1 MFSEKNPL
9 SCFLGIQDNN
19 WNAAYFFI
27 LLIYWQFCE
36 HYNWA
41 ILICRFQ
48 NRPNSNILKSWSP
61 VSFDWFLEITYMLKT
76 SPFVLLPMVTLLF
89 IAFFLVIFSKHSLPG
104 ALLQSS
110 STPCGSCVSEIFTFS
125 INFLKRS
132 PLRFE
137 IFTF

>member
-1 MFSEKNPL
+1 MFSEKIVL
-9 SCFLGIQDNN
+9 AVFLEYKTTTGMQLISLFYWFTDNSVN
-19 WNAAYFFI
+19 IIIEWF
-27 LLIYWQFCE
+27 
-36 HYNWA
+36 
-41 ILICRFQ
+41 LICRFQ